1 MPIGAKIFL
10 GAVLFLFTALDLF
23 MLVSLLKPGDERS
36 QMIVWKAGSFTLL
49 ATVGALVLDVIEN
62 FARAQYMAVNPLVLL
77 EVTAI
82 LYFAA
87 LMYYKKRLGG

>member
-1 MPIGAKIFL
+1 MPTGAKIFL
-10 GAVLFLFTALDLF
+10 GAVLFVFTALDLF
-23 MLVSLLKPGDERS
+23 MLASLLRPGDERS

-49 ATVGALVLDVIEN
+49 ATVGSLVLDVLEN
-62 FARAQYMAVNPLVLL
+62 FVRAQYMAVNPLVLL

>member
-10 GAVLFLFTALDLF
+10 GAVLGIFTALDLF

-49 ATVGALVLDVIEN
+49 ATVGALVLDVMEN
-62 FARAQYMAVNPLVLL
+62 FVRAQYMAVNPLVLL